1 MAALFMAALAVS
13 PVFAFNEGPV
23 MGPYVSAPGLTAIQQ
38 CKLTVAGKVMDPAD
52 GAVLQKGDVVM
63 IPLRKV
69 AEQLGYDYVSNG
81 EINSDYQGHE
91 AIVNAHNYRAQAL
104 AELPIGAQS
113 LMKGDPVIPTEITVL

>member
-1 MAALFMAALAVS
+1 VAKKSKDKATVPGRKLAFRSYEYSLADCEHVISGSEKQLAAYR
-13 PVFAFNEGPV
+13 PEEGWRDLLV
-23 MGPYVSAPGLTAIQQ
+23 
-38 CKLTVAGKVMDPAD
+38 
-52 GAVLQKGDVVM
+52 
-63 IPLRKV
+63 
-69 AEQLGYDYVSNG
+69 DYVSNG

>member
-1 MAALFMAALAVS
+1 MLV
-13 PVFAFNEGPV
+13 G
-23 MGPYVSAPGLTAIQQ
+23 
-38 CKLTVAGKVMDPAD
+38 
-52 GAVLQKGDVVM
+52 
-63 IPLRKV
+63 
-69 AEQLGYDYVSNG
+69 YVSNG

>member
-1 MAALFMAALAVS
+1 MISGSEERLAAYQ
-13 PVFAFNEGPV
+13 PEEGWKDLLV
-23 MGPYVSAPGLTAIQQ
+23 G
-38 CKLTVAGKVMDPAD
+38 
-52 GAVLQKGDVVM
+52 
-63 IPLRKV
+63 
-69 AEQLGYDYVSNG
+69 YVSNG